1 MLECS
6 AIIIK
11 SLEFSK
17 DTFSYVVSAVI
28 VFKDSKWIF
37 LISRNILELIPK
49 IRTCF
54 GLYNFDEIRSG
65 VNEEPNKIFLSRSW
79 ISMFGTFEVR

>member
-6 AIIIK
+6 TIIIK

-17 DTFSYVVSAVI
+17 DTFSDVISAVI
-28 VFKDSKWIF
+28 VLKDSKWIF
-37 LISRNILELIPK
+37 LISHNILELIPK

-54 GLYNFDEIRSG
+54 GLYNFDEIISG
-65 VNEEPNKIFLSRSW
+65 VNEELNKNLLRRS
-79 ISMFGTFEVR
+79 